1 MKVLINRQVVNAP
14 WGGGNNFVRAFRDCL
29 PALGHELVE
38 SLSQEPDV
46 VLLVGVDADGMGV
59 DAWSALKHRQRHSKC
74 KVVLRLN
81 DCDARKGTTGVDATL
96 WSVAK
101 NCDELVFVS
110 CWLQQHLLERWLEIE
125 FGSRFA
131 MQFTRGSDR
140 CEGFISSSHVI
151 HNGVD
156 KTLFH
161 GPAGAEERN
170 RLTVVTHHWSDNP
183 LKGSDVYE
191 TLDSLSSV
199 EFKYI
204 GRHRCTFKN
213 PHTRVVPP
221 CHGEELVRELRTN
234 SIYVT
239 GTRWDPGPNHL
250 VEALACGLP
259 VWAHKDGGGA
269 VEFAGEDH
277 TFDDLQQLKEMFSMG
292 SNHTDRGR
300 RRHTPNTYKPMAW
313 PECIERY
320 VAVLEESHSK

>member
-81 DCDARKGTTGVDATL
+81 DCDARKGTTGVDEEL
-96 WSVAK
+96 WHAA
-101 NCDELVFVS
+101 NQCDSIVFVS
-110 CWLQQHLLERWLEIE
+110 QWLRDHLLASWSSIPEERRYAYARWTPH
-125 FGSRFA
+125 GVMGRA
-131 MQFTRGSDR
+131 
-140 CEGFISSSHVI
+140 HVI

-191 TLDSLSSV
+191 TLDSLFSV

-204 GRHRCTFKN
+204 GRHRCMFKS
-213 PHTRVVPP
+213 PRTRVVPP
-221 CHGEELVRELRTN
+221 CHGEELARELRTN
-234 SIYVT
+234 SVYVT

-250 VEALACGLP
+250 LEALACGLP

-292 SNHTDRGR
+292 SGHTDRGR

-320 VAVLEESHSK
+320 VAVLEETHSK